1 MTIYLPLLCFQ
12 VYEHVYETVDIQ
24 GNPEVRAQATAK
36 VIKHATSF
44 FKISLSSLPNLS
56 YSTFQVPKSN
66 EYFSLLTAIQ
76 FLVN

>member
-44 FKISLSSLPNLS
+44 FLNFLEFSSQP
-56 YSTFQVPKSN
+56 
-66 EYFSLLTAIQ
+66 
-76 FLVN
+76 

>member
-44 FKISLSSLPNLS
+44 FFNFLEFSSQPFRSQTPMNISHFLLPYSSLWIS
-56 YSTFQVPKSN
+56 
-66 EYFSLLTAIQ
+66 
-76 FLVN
+76 

>member
-12 VYEHVYETVDIQ
+12 VYEHVYETVEIQ

-44 FKISLSSLPNLS
+44 FFYFLEFSSQP
-56 YSTFQVPKSN
+56 
-66 EYFSLLTAIQ
+66 
-76 FLVN
+76 

>member
-36 VIKHATSF
+36 VIKHATPF
-44 FKISLSSLPNLS
+44 FFNFLEF
-56 YSTFQVPKSN
+56 YSQP
-66 EYFSLLTAIQ
+66 
-76 FLVN
+76 